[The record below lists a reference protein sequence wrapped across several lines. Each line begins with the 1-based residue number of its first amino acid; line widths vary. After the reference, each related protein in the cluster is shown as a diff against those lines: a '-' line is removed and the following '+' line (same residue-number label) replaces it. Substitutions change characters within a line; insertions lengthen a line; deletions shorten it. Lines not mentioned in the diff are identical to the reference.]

1 MADVRRRKLKDDSS
15 APNINIRSNRSL
27 KPPRRLKKTFIL
39 LIVAALCMTYFMG
52 LFAGQTQ
59 WFDGLAK
66 SLGYES
72 ERHYSV
78 IIDAGSS
85 GSRVLAYKFRVPF
98 TLDQGL
104 AKLYNVLNE
113 IIAKYIPLDTRFKK
127 LFGQPNL
134 DLEEEYFEQ
143 SKPGLSSFA
152 DDPAKG
158 ADTIV
163 QLIKKAEFLTPLE
176 KRRNTPL
183 IIRAT
188 AGLRLLPQEKAR
200 KLLEAVSN
208 AVGKLGYDT
217 RAGIEIMD
225 PADEGIFI
233 WYTIN
238 LLHRSP
244 THGPF
249 HYIMEGET
257 MAALDLGGGST
268 QITYQL
274 TPQDAFKVPSKDL
287 HVVPTSSANLT
298 VYTHSYLGLGM
309 LAARRGIFKSES
321 GNDSVDIV
329 SSCVEPIVSGEKWTY
344 ANVEYTISGA
354 SRPANMKREA
364 AFERCYKIVTSY
376 VKATLDWEPKHPPK
390 GKVAAMSFFYEV
402 AADAGLID
410 VMKGGTISVSAYRQA
425 ALRACGASNVE
436 QPFACIDLSF
446 CLALLQQGYK
456 IPDHS
461 PVSLFKKVNGHE
473 VSWALGLAYTSV
485 VNRLAEAKV

>member
-1 MADVRRRKLKDDSS
+1 MADVRRRKLKDDTS
-15 APNINIRSNRSL
+15 APNINIRSNRVL

-72 ERHYSV
+72 ERHHAV

-98 TLDQGL
+98 T
-104 AKLYNVLNE
+104 
-113 IIAKYIPLDTRFKK
+113 

-200 KLLEAVSN
+200 KLLAAVSD

-238 LLHRSP
+238 LLHN
-244 THGPF
+244 
-249 HYIMEGET
+249 IMEGET

-274 TPQDAFKVPSKDL
+274 SPHDSPKFPTKDL
-287 HVVPTSSANLT
+287 HLVPTSSANLT

-309 LAARRGIFKSES
+309 YAARHGIFKSES
-321 GNDSVDIV
+321 GNDSLDITSV
-329 SSCVEPIVSGEKWTY
+329 CVEPIVSGEKWTY

-364 AFERCYKIVTSY
+364 AFERCYRIVSSY
-376 VKATLDWEPKHPPK
+376 VKATLDWEPQSPPK

-473 VSWALGLAYTSV
+473 VSWALGLAYTSI
-485 VNRLAEAKV
+485 VNRLAEIKV

>member
-1 MADVRRRKLKDDSS
+1 MGKFSTYRYLELKDDSS
-15 APNINIRSNRSL
+15 APNINIRSNRVL

-72 ERHYSV
+72 ERHHAV

-98 TLDQGL
+98 T
-104 AKLYNVLNE
+104 
-113 IIAKYIPLDTRFKK
+113 

-200 KLLEAVSN
+200 KLLAAVSD
-208 AVGKLGYDT
+208 AVDKLGYDT

-238 LLHRSP
+238 LLHN
-244 THGPF
+244 
-249 HYIMEGET
+249 IMEGET

-274 TPQDAFKVPSKDL
+274 SPHDTPKFPAKDL
-287 HVVPTSSANLT
+287 HLVPTSSANLT

-309 LAARRGIFKSES
+309 YAARHGIFKSES
-321 GNDSVDIV
+321 GNDSLHVTSV
-329 SSCVEPIVSGEKWTY
+329 CVEPIVAGEKWTY

-364 AFERCYKIVTSY
+364 AFERCYRVVSAY
-376 VKATLDWEPKHPPK
+376 VRAALDWEPRGPPR
-390 GKVAAMSFFYEV
+390 GRVAAMSFFYEV

-436 QPFACIDLSF
+436 QPFACVDLSF

-473 VSWALGLAYTSV
+473 VSWALGLAYTSI
-485 VNRLAEAKV
+485 VNRLAETKV

>member
-1 MADVRRRKLKDDSS
+1 MGKFSTYRYLELKDDSS
-15 APNINIRSNRSL
+15 APNINIRSNRVL

-52 LFAGQTQ
+52 LFAGQSQ

-66 SLGYES
+66 GLGYES
-72 ERHYSV
+72 ERHHAV

-98 TLDQGL
+98 T
-104 AKLYNVLNE
+104 
-113 IIAKYIPLDTRFKK
+113 

-163 QLIKKAEFLTPLE
+163 QLIKKAEFLTPAE
-176 KRRNTPL
+176 KRRSTPL

-200 KLLEAVSN
+200 KLLASVSD

-238 LLHRSP
+238 LLHN
-244 THGPF
+244 
-249 HYIMEGET
+249 IMEGET

-274 TPQDAFKVPSKDL
+274 SPHDTPKFLAKDL
-287 HVVPTSSANLT
+287 HLVPTSSANLT

-309 LAARRGIFKSES
+309 YAARHGIFKSES
-321 GNDSVDIV
+321 GNDSLDITSV
-329 SSCVEPIVSGEKWTY
+329 CVEPIVSGEKWTY

-364 AFERCYKIVTSY
+364 AFERCYKIVSSY
-376 VKATLDWEPKHPPK
+376 VKATLDWEPQNPPK

-410 VMKGGTISVSAYRQA
+410 VMKGGTISVSAYRQG

-473 VSWALGLAYTSV
+473 VSWALGLAYTSI
-485 VNRLAEAKV
+485 VNRLAETKV